1 MMRAAILFFVFSAGL
16 GCSLLTGAM
25 KSNTPAGDRWAYG
38 EKEVTQESGEL
49 ESDSIEGYGDIT
61 QLEDERVTDSFIVLG
76 GETPTSFSRKRERK
90 ILAAEVQKKQHRF
103 EAIYFDFD
111 RRKPR
116 TEMLRKLHVQATWL
130 KAHPD
135 VAVQVAG
142 HCDARGSR
150 EYNMVL
156 GEKRATWIKNYFRK
170 QGISGERVSIISYG
184 KERPRC
190 LKVSENCHAANRRV
204 NITIQ

>member
-1 MMRAAILFFVFSAGL
+1 MIRAAILFFVFSVGL
-16 GCSLLTGAM
+16 GCSLLTGDM
-25 KSNTPAGDRWAYG
+25 KPNTPAGDRWTDG
-38 EKEVTQESGEL
+38 EQEATQKSFEL
-49 ESDSIEGYGDIT
+49 EADSIEGYGDVT

-76 GETPTSFSRKRERK
+76 GEIPASLPSKRDNK
-90 ILAAEVQKKQHRF
+90 ILAAEMQKKQHRF
-103 EAIYFDFD
+103 GAIYFDFD

-116 TEMLRKLHVQATWL
+116 TEMLRKLHVQAMWL
-130 KAHPD
+130 KDHPD

-156 GEKRATWIKNYFRK
+156 GEKRANWIKNYFRK
-170 QGISGERVSIISYG
+170 QGISGDRVSIISYG

-190 LKVSENCHAANRRV
+190 LKVAESCHAANRRA